1 MSSQTP
7 LAERMRPRT
16 LDEVVGQPRLLGK
29 SGVLR
34 KLLAGGRLPSLVF
47 WGPPGTG
54 KTTLARILA
63 QETEHPFLEFSG
75 VTGSAAEL
83 KKFLSESKDMPLFR
97 AAPPVVFL
105 DEIHRY
111 NRAQQDILLP
121 YLERG
126 EAILIGAT
134 TENPAFYLNPAL
146 RSRCQ
151 LLALEL
157 IAPEEIL
164 VILRRAWGRERPEES
179 EPMDVL
185 EWLSRWAGG
194 DLRSALT
201 GLETWLN
208 LDAQERTLAVLQE
221 ALGGR
226 MMYDRADGHYD
237 LASAF
242 QKSLRG
248 SDPDAALYYFS
259 RMIRGG
265 EDPRFIARRLM
276 VCAAEDV
283 GNADPQAF
291 ILAETA
297 SRAVERIGWPEA
309 RIPLAQ
315 AVIYVANAPKS
326 NATILAIDAALAEE
340 DHPVPESLRDA
351 HTAVSRDAGRGKGY
365 FYSHGDY
372 GRKQEFLPEKLRGT
386 RFFEPVRPQ
395 ERNWQ
400 DRVEPDLARLGAL
413 WNAWAEAN
421 PSGGEVPVDAF
432 CEALECSRE
441 ALARALSKL
450 ANGHFS
456 LERRL
461 VARPVVGDEED

>member
-1 MSSQTP
+1 MSSHIP
-7 LAERMRPRT
+7 LAERMRPQS

-63 QETEHPFLEFSG
+63 QATGHPFLEFSG
-75 VTGSAAEL
+75 ATGSAAEL
-83 KKFLSESKDMPLFR
+83 KKFLSDSKDMPLFR
-97 AAPPVVFL
+97 AAAPVVFL

-111 NRAQQDILLP
+111 NRSQQDILLP

-126 EAILIGAT
+126 EAILVGAT

-164 VILRRAWGRERPEES
+164 VILRRAWARECPEP
-179 EPMDVL
+179 EPQEAL

-208 LDAQERTLAVLQE
+208 LEAGERKLAVLQE

-248 SDPDAALYYFS
+248 SDADAALYYFS

-291 ILAETA
+291 VLAETA

-326 NATILAIDAALAEE
+326 NATIAAIDAALAAE
-340 DHPVPESLRDA
+340 DYPVPESLRDA
-351 HTAVSRDAGRGKGY
+351 HTAVSRGAGRGKGY
-365 FYSHGDY
+365 FYSHQDY
-372 GRKQEFLPEKLRGT
+372 DRKQEFLPEKLRGT
-386 RFFEPVRPQ
+386 RFFEPIRPQ

-400 DRVEPDLARLGAL
+400 DRQEPDLAALGEL
-413 WNAWAEAN
+413 WKAWIDEH
-421 PSGGEVPVDAF
+421 PSGGEVPVDAW
-432 CEALECSRE
+432 CEALACSRE
-441 ALARALSKL
+441 ALARALGKL

-461 VARPVVGDEED
+461 VARPMADPE